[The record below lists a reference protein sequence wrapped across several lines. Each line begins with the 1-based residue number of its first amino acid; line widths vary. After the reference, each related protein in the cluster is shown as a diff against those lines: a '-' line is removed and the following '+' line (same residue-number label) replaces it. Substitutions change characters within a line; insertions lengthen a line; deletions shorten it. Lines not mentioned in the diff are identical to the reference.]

1 MEIVLWIR
9 EYCCQNSIYSNLSE
23 DKELR
28 MDIIGMIADPSDEII
43 FLDK

>member
-9 EYCCQNSIYSNLSE
+9 DYSCQNSIYSNLPE

-28 MDIIGMIADPSDEII
+28 MDIIGIIADPLDEII